1 MLISFYFLIGVFTGV
16 YVGQEYSVPKM
27 KVYVDEIHKLVLQVF
42 ESLKAM
48 NQPQKKEE
56 EEEEEESDSE
66 EPMEVESD
74 SSEPEEETM
83 EVESEDEARERKK
96 ED

>member
-56 EEEEEESDSE
+56 EESDSE